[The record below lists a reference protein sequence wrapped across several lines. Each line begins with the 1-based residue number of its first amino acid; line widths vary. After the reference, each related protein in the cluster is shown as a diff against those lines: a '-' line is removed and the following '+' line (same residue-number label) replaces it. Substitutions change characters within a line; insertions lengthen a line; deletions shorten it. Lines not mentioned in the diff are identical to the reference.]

1 MDPRDEPPAD
11 ELREEDVTLEDALDD
26 RIPEGEQ
33 LSERQRLG
41 PSHAGESVPKRAE

>member
-1 MDPRDEPPAD
+1 MDPRDVQPAD

-33 LSERQRLG
+33 LSERT
-41 PSHAGESVPKRAE
+41 SHAGESVPTDAE